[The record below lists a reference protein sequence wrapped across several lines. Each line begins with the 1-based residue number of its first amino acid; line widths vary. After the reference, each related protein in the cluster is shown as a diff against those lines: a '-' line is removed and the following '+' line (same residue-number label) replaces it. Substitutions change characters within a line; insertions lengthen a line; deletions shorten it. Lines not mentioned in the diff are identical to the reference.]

1 MLALMLALMLAI
13 GSAAAADIGW
23 EKVHPQVVQDLSDRG
38 QAEALIVLRE
48 QFSPDAI
55 FGVRGKEARGRATFE
70 RLTEVAGRSQ
80 RHLLEWLT
88 QRGIRHRSYWIA
100 NMIWVEAD
108 QETIGQLAARDEVDR
123 IDANP
128 RVRMAVPEPGEFS
141 GVTGIGGP
149 EWGLKM
155 IRADDVWLAGY
166 DGSGIVIAGQD
177 TGYDWDH
184 EALIEKYRGWDGNA
198 AQHDHNWHDAIHV
211 GGGNCPGDSTTPC
224 FDLSHGTHTMG
235 TMVGSSAGNLI
246 GVAPGAKWIGCRN
259 MDSGDGTPA
268 SYSEC
273 FQFFLA
279 PTDSAGNNPEPALAP
294 HVINNS
300 WGCPPEEGCAFDTL
314 RTVIENVRA
323 AGIIVVASAGN
334 TGSSC
339 ESIDDPPSIFDA
351 SFTIGATDDEDE
363 IAQFSSRGPITVDGS
378 DRMKPDLSAPGVSV
392 RSSTPDDGYQFFS
405 GTSMAAPHVAGV
417 VALLLEARPDLIGD
431 VEQVEE
437 LIRRSAQPLTTTQ
450 DCGGIAGDSI
460 PNPIFGTGR
469 IDAYETLFGDA
480 DEDGTDNLSDCA
492 PIDSATWNPPA
503 AVSDL
508 SLVQDGATLLTW
520 SAPAA
525 TGTGPMN
532 FDLLRSEARDDFSS
546 PICIVS
552 GVSTTQTS
560 DGALPAGGIFYYLVR
575 SANSCGT
582 SLAPPA
588 RNDGDCP

>member
-1 MLALMLALMLAI
+1 MRSLLLTVLFAI
-13 GSAAAADIGW
+13 GGAGAADVGW
-23 EKVHPQVVQDLSDRG
+23 EKVHPRVVQDLSDRG
-38 QAEALIVLRE
+38 QAEALIVLTE
-48 QFSPDAI
+48 QISPDA
-55 FGVRGKEARGRATFE
+55 VSDVHGKEARGRAIFE
-70 RLTEVAGRSQ
+70 RLTEIADRSQ
-80 RHLLEWLT
+80 RPLLEWLT
-88 QRGIRHRSYWIA
+88 GRGIRHRSYWIV
-100 NMIWVEAD
+100 NMIWVDAD
-108 QETIGQLAARDEVDR
+108 QKTIGQLAARDEVGR

-128 RVRMAVPEPGEFS
+128 RVRIAAPEEGGFS
-141 GVTGIGGP
+141 GGAGIGSP
-149 EWGLKM
+149 EWGLKTL
-155 IRADDVWLAGY
+155 RADEVWLAGY

-184 EALIEKYRGWDGNA
+184 EALIEKYRGWDGKA

-224 FDLSHGTHTMG
+224 FDHFHGTHTMG

-279 PTDSAGNNPEPALAP
+279 PTDSAGNSPDPALAP

-300 WGCPPEEGCAFDTL
+300 WNCPPEEGCEFDTL
-314 RTVIENVRA
+314 RTVVENVRA
-323 AGIIVVASAGN
+323 AGIVVVASAGN
-334 TGSSC
+334 SGSSC
-339 ESIDDPPSIFDA
+339 ESIASPPSLFDA

-363 IAQFSSRGPITVDGS
+363 IAQFSSRGPITIDGS

-437 LIRRSAQPLTTTQ
+437 LIRRSALPLTSTQ
-450 DCGGIAGDSI
+450 ECGDISGDSV
-460 PNPIFGTGR
+460 PNPVFGAGR

-480 DEDGTDNLSDCA
+480 DGDGASNLSDCA
-492 PIDSATWNPPA
+492 PIDGSTWNPPA

-508 SLVQDGATLLTW
+508 SLEQDGATLITW
-520 SAPAA
+520 SAPSA
-525 TGTGPMN
+525 TGSGPMS
-532 FDLLRSEARDDFSS
+532 FDLLRSEAADDFST
-546 PICIVS
+546 PTCIVN
-552 GVSTTQTS
+552 GVNTTQTS
-560 DGALPAGGIFYYLVR
+560 DGAIPAGGIFFYLVR
-575 SANSCGT
+575 SANGCGT
-582 SLAPPA
+582 RLAPPV